1 MLQGGQPSGADPFI
15 SLRVKNILFGFQTL
29 LYLLYERF
37 TLEVLNSFPAIRR
50 ESSDNINLDRAP
62 VLNLQ

>member
-1 MLQGGQPSGADPFI
+1 MLQGGQPCGADPFI